1 MSWQGYYMLIGK
13 KAKQET
19 MLMAANCSE
28 QKCNKMPLLMDV
40 QEWKQTDEL
49 PLPRKYTF
57 QNHNRVEPALKI
69 ISNQPL
75 RE

>member
-28 QKCNKMPLLMDV
+28 QKCNKMPLLMEV

-49 PLPRKYTF
+49 PL
-57 QNHNRVEPALKI
+57 
-69 ISNQPL
+69 
-75 RE
+75 